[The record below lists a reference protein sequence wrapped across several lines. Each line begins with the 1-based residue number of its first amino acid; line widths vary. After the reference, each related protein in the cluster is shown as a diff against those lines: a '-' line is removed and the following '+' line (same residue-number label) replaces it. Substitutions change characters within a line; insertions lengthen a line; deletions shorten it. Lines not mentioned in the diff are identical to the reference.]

1 MAWIPVDIAAETIL
15 DALRA
20 RPLEPVIHITAPHPV
35 SWESVIAPMVAYLDV
50 PLMAEEE
57 WFARYRQAAVSGLQ
71 EPAFRLANLFGMF
84 VGRKVVRLSTE
95 RAAAVSDSLSSM
107 RMLGEDDVGRW
118 LKFWVD
124 AGFLQL

>member
-1 MAWIPVDIAAETIL
+1 MAWIPVDVAAETIL

-20 RPLEPVIHITAPHPV
+20 RSPEPVIHITAPRPV
-35 SWESVIAPMVAYLDV
+35 SWESVIAPMAAYLDV
-50 PLMAEEE
+50 PLTTEEE

-71 EPAFRLANLFGMF
+71 EPAFRLTNFFGMF